1 MSVRTDPLAVQV
13 AQQPSSYDRITAV
26 LMNLKYG
33 PNGDGAAPSDHPA
46 PPLDDADPNR

>member
-13 AQQPSSYDRITAV
+13 AQQPSSHDRITAV

-33 PNGDGAAPSDHPA
+33 PNGDAAAPSDHPA
-46 PPLDDADPNR
+46 PPADDADPNR